1 MLSANGIAFRQTKCA
16 QFCGTSSDY
25 ILRVAKREQMSASE
39 SQAAIQEEQNRLYR
53 FLHDRVSPHLMAIA
67 FLAESLAKKLE
78 TTQPEAAKEA
88 EEIRRL
94 LGDVFDELHLF
105 FVPPLAKSSDSPA
118 PTAPGPVG
126 AEP

>member
-1 MLSANGIAFRQTKCA
+1 
-16 QFCGTSSDY
+16 
-25 ILRVAKREQMSASE
+25 VAKREQMPPSE
-39 SQAAIQEEQNRLYR
+39 LQAAIQEEQNRLYR

-67 FLAESLAKKLE
+67 FQAEGLAKKLE
-78 TTQPEAAKEA
+78 NTQPEAAKEA

-105 FVPPLAKSSDSPA
+105 LAPPLAKSSDSSA

-126 AEP
+126 VA